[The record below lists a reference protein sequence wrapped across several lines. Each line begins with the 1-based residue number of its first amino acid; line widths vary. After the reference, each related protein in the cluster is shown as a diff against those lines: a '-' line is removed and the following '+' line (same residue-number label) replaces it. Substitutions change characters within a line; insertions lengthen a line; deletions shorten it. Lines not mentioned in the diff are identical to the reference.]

1 MPLKNFTYAVKAI
14 KIFNYTE
21 LKLTKQLIQSRMS
34 EDLLGQV
41 IAEKESGID
50 SCPHCGSEYLLKWV
64 HPNRGSNDLSVKPAL
79 VHLAF

>member
-1 MPLKNFTYAVKAI
+1 
-14 KIFNYTE
+14 
-21 LKLTKQLIQSRMS
+21 MS